1 MTDNSTLMP
10 TSEDAIKFRDAV
22 DAGLIKRNAL
32 RPGYVIDYDS
42 EVREKAL
49 SHKFYKWVAFSPEFK
64 SVVRHLSC
72 GGFMDEFP
80 ERKKLEL
87 AKCVAMVYLAYCF
100 YSSHPEKLAR
110 TTKSTRLKALK
121 STDDLLYLLDCDLQ
135 MESLSDVTKLKIL
148 LLRLKL
154 ELSGD
159 LPTTYPTSSRVD
171 LLSRRLVL
179 DMYCLIKNLI
189 GEAPIFV
196 IWQLVETI
204 HKVREL
210 QVIRYIKEIE

>member
-1 MTDNSTLMP
+1 MP
-10 TSEDAIKFRDAV
+10 TPEDAKKFRDAV
-22 DAGLIKRNAL
+22 DAGLTKRNAL
-32 RPGYVIDYDS
+32 SPRYVIDYDS
-42 EVREKAL
+42 EVRDKVL
-49 SHKFYKWVAFSPEFK
+49 SHKFYKWLDFSPEFN
-64 SVVRHLSC
+64 SVVRYLSN
-72 GGFMDEFP
+72 GDFMDEYP

-87 AKCVAMVYLAYCF
+87 ARCVAMVFPTYCF

-110 TTKSTRLKALK
+110 TTKSTKSKALK
-121 STDDLLYLLDCDLQ
+121 NTDNLLELLDCDLQ
-135 MESLSDVTKLKIL
+135 MESLSDASNLKIL

-159 LPTTYPTSSRVD
+159 LPITYPTSSRVD

-179 DMYCLIKNLI
+179 DMYYLIKKIFI

-204 HKVREL
+204 HKVKEL
-210 QVIRYIKEIE
+210 QVKRYIKEIE